1 MDKCVSCNSQLNIV
15 KSGQTTEIGST
26 NIKTIVVKGC
36 INKEC
41 TLYVGNDLNNPSN
54 IQERSESTQ
63 DSVDI

>member
-26 NIKTIVVKGC
+26 NIKTVVIKGC

-41 TLYVGNDLNNPSN
+41 AKYVGNDLNNPLN
-54 IQERSESTQ
+54 IQERSETEQPS
-63 DSVDI
+63 DVI